1 MSQSAIQ
8 EARSFDQEYD
18 NIMARTATTDTP
30 PPTIDQPDHSKYVM
44 PTLIILPLV
53 ISAILVLASQAQ
65 WSIKII
71 VTILII
77 VSMIMYNLRNNN
89 VDFGSYLRP
98 KQTNLQ

>member
-1 MSQSAIQ
+1 MSQSVIDESRAF
-8 EARSFDQEYD
+8 EKEYD
-18 NIMARTATTDTP
+18 NLMAPQNNVT
-30 PPTIDQPDHSKYVM
+30 PTINETDHTKYVM

-77 VSMIMYNLRNNN
+77 ISMIMYNLRNNN
-89 VDFGSYLRP
+89 VDFGSYLKP
-98 KQTNLQ
+98 KQTNIN